1 MFSFQTVSKHC
12 SEAVNHVRNLVQG
25 NRIKEIDGSFL
36 EYSIFGLFTID
47 LQNFIYIK
55 AILAKE
61 FHIQPSEL
69 ERMPAWEYEMFMQ
82 EINKAIKED
91 NKRNKEEEDK
101 YNVNDMRKMTERRNI
116 DRMTSDAYKK
126 VPNVPSVSSMTSQL
140 SHMPSISG
148 L

>member
-1 MFSFQTVSKHC
+1 
-12 SEAVNHVRNLVQG
+12 LVQG

-116 DRMTSDAYKK
+116 DKMTSDAYKK

>member
-69 ERMPAWEYEMFMQ
+69 ERMPAWEYELFMQ

-101 YNVNDMRKMTERRNI
+101 YNVNDMRKMADRRNI
-116 DRMTSDAYKK
+116 DKMTSDSYKK

>member
-1 MFSFQTVSKHC
+1 
-12 SEAVNHVRNLVQG
+12 LVQG

-69 ERMPAWEYEMFMQ
+69 ERMPAWEYELFMQ

-101 YNVNDMRKMTERRNI
+101 YNVNDMRKMTDRRNI
-116 DRMTSDAYKK
+116 DKMTSDSYKK

>member
-1 MFSFQTVSKHC
+1 M
-12 SEAVNHVRNLVQG
+12 VQG

-69 ERMPAWEYEMFMQ
+69 ERMPAWEYELFMQ

-140 SHMPSISG
+140 SHIPSISG

>member
-1 MFSFQTVSKHC
+1 M
-12 SEAVNHVRNLVQG
+12 VQG

-47 LQNFIYIK
+47 LHNFIYIK

-69 ERMPAWEYEMFMQ
+69 ERMPAWEYELFMQ

-101 YNVNDMRKMTERRNI
+101 YNVNDMRKMADRRNI
-116 DRMTSDAYKK
+116 DKMTSDSYKK

>member
-1 MFSFQTVSKHC
+1 
-12 SEAVNHVRNLVQG
+12 LVQG

-69 ERMPAWEYEMFMQ
+69 ERMPAWEYELFMQ

-101 YNVNDMRKMTERRNI
+101 YNVNDMRKMADRRNI
-116 DRMTSDAYKK
+116 DKMTSDSYKK

>member
-1 MFSFQTVSKHC
+1 
-12 SEAVNHVRNLVQG
+12 
-25 NRIKEIDGSFL
+25 
-36 EYSIFGLFTID
+36 
-47 LQNFIYIK
+47 
-55 AILAKE
+55 
-61 FHIQPSEL
+61 
-69 ERMPAWEYEMFMQ
+69 MPAWEYELFMQ

>member
-25 NRIKEIDGSFL
+25 NQIKEIDGSFL

-69 ERMPAWEYEMFMQ
+69 ERMPAWEYELFMQ

-101 YNVNDMRKMTERRNI
+101 YNVNDMRKMADRRNI
-116 DRMTSDAYKK
+116 DKMTSDSYKK

>member
-1 MFSFQTVSKHC
+1 M
-12 SEAVNHVRNLVQG
+12 VQG

-101 YNVNDMRKMTERRNI
+101 YNVNDMRKMADRRNI
-116 DRMTSDAYKK
+116 DKMTSDSYKK

-140 SHMPSISG
+140 SHIPSISG

>member
-1 MFSFQTVSKHC
+1 M
-12 SEAVNHVRNLVQG
+12 VQG

-69 ERMPAWEYEMFMQ
+69 ERMPAWEYELFMQ

-101 YNVNDMRKMTERRNI
+101 YNVNDMRKMADRRNI
-116 DRMTSDAYKK
+116 DKMTSDSYKK

-140 SHMPSISG
+140 SHIPSISG

>member
-1 MFSFQTVSKHC
+1 MH
-12 SEAVNHVRNLVQG
+12 
-25 NRIKEIDGSFL
+25 
-36 EYSIFGLFTID
+36 
-47 LQNFIYIK
+47 
-55 AILAKE
+55 
-61 FHIQPSEL
+61 
-69 ERMPAWEYEMFMQ
+69 AWEYEMFMQ

-101 YNVNDMRKMTERRNI
+101 YNVNDMRKMADRRNI
-116 DRMTSDAYKK
+116 DKMTSDSYKK

>member
-1 MFSFQTVSKHC
+1 
-12 SEAVNHVRNLVQG
+12 LVQN
-25 NRIKEIDGSFL
+25 NRIKNIDGSFL

-47 LQNFIYIK
+47 LHNFIYIK

-69 ERMPAWEYEMFMQ
+69 ERMPVWEYEMFMQ

-101 YNVNDMRKMTERRNI
+101 YNTNDMRKMTERRNI
-116 DRMTSDAYKK
+116 DKMTSDAYKK
-126 VPNVPSVSSMTSQL
+126 VPNSPSISSMTSQL
-140 SHMPSISG
+140 SHIPSISG

>member
-1 MFSFQTVSKHC
+1 M
-12 SEAVNHVRNLVQG
+12 VQG

-47 LQNFIYIK
+47 LHNFIYIK

-69 ERMPAWEYEMFMQ
+69 ERMPAWEYELFM
-82 EINKAIKED
+82 EELNKAIKED

-101 YNVNDMRKMTERRNI
+101 YNVNDMRKMAERRNI
-116 DRMTSDAYKK
+116 DRMSNDAYKNIPK
-126 VPNVPSVSSMTSQL
+126 MPGIPSTSGQLPRLPSMSSFSDV
-140 SHMPSISG
+140 
-148 L
+148 

>member
-1 MFSFQTVSKHC
+1 M
-12 SEAVNHVRNLVQG
+12 VQG

-69 ERMPAWEYEMFMQ
+69 ERMPAWEYELFMQ

>member
-1 MFSFQTVSKHC
+1 
-12 SEAVNHVRNLVQG
+12 LVQG

-101 YNVNDMRKMTERRNI
+101 YNVNDMRKMADRRNI
-116 DRMTSDAYKK
+116 DKMTSDSYKK

>member
-1 MFSFQTVSKHC
+1 M
-12 SEAVNHVRNLVQG
+12 VQG

-69 ERMPAWEYEMFMQ
+69 ERMPAWEYELFMQ

-116 DRMTSDAYKK
+116 DKMTSDAYKK
-126 VPNVPSVSSMTSQL
+126 VPNGPSISSMSSQL

>member
-69 ERMPAWEYEMFMQ
+69 ERMPAWEYELFMQ

>member
-1 MFSFQTVSKHC
+1 M
-12 SEAVNHVRNLVQG
+12 VQG

-69 ERMPAWEYEMFMQ
+69 ERMPAWEYELFMQ

-101 YNVNDMRKMTERRNI
+101 YNVNDMRKMADRRNI
-116 DRMTSDAYKK
+116 DKMTSDSYKK

>member
-116 DRMTSDAYKK
+116 DKMTSDAYKK